1 MPARIGLRSEERR
14 GYAAVSNFERVY
26 SWGFFVVAIN
36 SRLPARR
43 WCKKGERDAA
53 GEIVVA
59 WEREAERERQGD
71 IGSKL
76 GKGRKGGCQRGM
88 GLSLSQRGKAV
99 TAEGMR
105 LHTPPRGLPHSDSPI
120 RMSK

>member
-1 MPARIGLRSEERR
+1 MQRR
-14 GYAAVSNFERVY
+14 QTCERVY

-43 WCKKGERDAA
+43 WHEKGKRDAPNEIVEAAEAACNGDRNGKSGERSKKG
-53 GEIVVA
+53 V
-59 WEREAERERQGD
+59 
-71 IGSKL
+71 
-76 GKGRKGGCQRGM
+76 GKRAY
-88 GLSLSQRGKAV
+88 RGKAE